1 MKVSVII
8 VSYNCKAFL
17 DYCIQSVIKALN
29 NIDGEIIVFDNS
41 SLDGTVE
48 FIESKNYNLRLIKSE
63 NNIGFSKANN
73 NAAKFAKGEF
83 LFFLNPDT
91 IIPEDIF
98 HQFFKFKL
106 DDLGIFGFRM
116 IDGKGNFLKESKR
129 NLPNIKIILKK
140 LLGFDGKYYS
150 SLGELDS
157 GSVDVLC
164 GANMI
169 IKNSIYKK
177 VGGFNEEYF
186 MFGEDIEICYET
198 KKIGMNNFYSA
209 TSTLV
214 HFKGE
219 STKNDINYLRN
230 FYGAMR
236 IYFKNIF
243 SSNQFLLTTILLI
256 SKFLVLFKSIMPKKQ
271 IVEIKTEKNILIG
284 DKPIN
289 KLNDLFGEISL
300 VNEIDSSQDQCNV
313 IFDSNY
319 LSFKQIISHIDN
331 LQNGKKIKFWFL
343 PEDYSYVIGSSGMN
357 QKGNIIFFD

>member
-29 NIDGEIIVFDNS
+29 NIDGEIIVIDNS
-41 SLDGTVE
+41 SSDGTVE
-48 FIESKNYNLRLIKSE
+48 FLESKNYKLKLIKSE
-63 NNIGFSKANN
+63 KNIGFSKANN
-73 NAAKFAKGEF
+73 KAVKFAKGEF

-98 HQFFKFKL
+98 HQFFKFKF

-116 IDGKGNFLKESKR
+116 IDGKGKFLKESKR
-129 NLPNIKIILKK
+129 NLPNINIILKK
-140 LLGFDGKYYS
+140 LLGFDSKYYS
-150 SLGELDS
+150 SLDEFDS
-157 GSVDVLC
+157 GFVDVLC

-169 IKNSIYKK
+169 IKKSTYKK

-198 KKIGMNNFYSA
+198 KKKGMNNFYSA

-219 STKNDINYLRN
+219 STKNDINYLWN
-230 FYGAMR
+230 FYGAMS

-243 SSNQFLLTTILLI
+243 SSNQFLINIILLI

-271 IVEIKTEKNILIG
+271 IVEIKNEKNILIG
-284 DKPIN
+284 DKHID
-289 KLNDLFGEISL
+289 KLNDLLGEISL
-300 VNEIDSSQDQCNV
+300 VNEIDTSQDQCNI

-331 LQNGKKIKFWFL
+331 LQEGKKIKFWFL
-343 PEDYSYVIGSSGMN
+343 PDDYSYVIESSGMN

>member
-29 NIDGEIIVFDNS
+29 NIDGEIIVIDNS
-41 SLDGTVE
+41 SSDGTAE
-48 FIESKNYNLRLIKSE
+48 FLESKNYNLKLIKSDI
-63 NNIGFSKANN
+63 NIGFSKANN
-73 NAAKFAKGEF
+73 KAVKFAKGEF

-177 VGGFNEEYF
+177 IGGFNEEYF
-186 MFGEDIEICYET
+186 MYGEDIEICYET
-198 KKIGMNNFYSA
+198 KKIGLNNFYSA
-209 TSTLV
+209 SSTLI

-219 STKNDINYLRN
+219 STSNDINYLIN
-230 FYGAMR
+230 FYGAMK

-243 SSNQFLLTTILLI
+243 SSNQFLLTTILLV
-256 SKFLVLFKSIMPKKQ
+256 SKLLVLLNSIMPKRQ
-271 IVEIKTEKNILIG
+271 IAQVKNERNILIG

-289 KLNDLFGEISL
+289 KLNDLLGEISL
-300 VNEIDSSQDQCNV
+300 VNQIDTSYGQCNI

-319 LSFKQIISHIDN
+319 LSFKQIISHIDI
-331 LQNGKKIKFWFL
+331 LQKGENIKFWFL
-343 PEDYSYVIGSSGMN
+343 PEDYNYVIESSGMN
-357 QKGNIIFFD
+357 QKGNVVFFD